1 MAKQKLAATWKS
13 AWRDSAT
20 RRGLLITL
28 PLLIVTLSALARF
41 LEGVEKRPG
50 VVLSDPVLAL
60 FTPHDVTWLT
70 FLLIY
75 AGLIGAIAILMR
87 DPRRLLLAVHTYII
101 MVVFRICAMSLLPL
115 DPPQTMI
122 PLTDPFVEYFGTGIP
137 LNKDLFFSGHT
148 STLFLLSL
156 TMQSR
161 RWQAVFFLC
170 TAAVACCVLIQHIHY
185 AVDVFV
191 APFFAYTSYRLALS
205 INSRLF

>member
-1 MAKQKLAATWKS
+1 MTRQTFRATWQS
-13 AWRDSAT
+13 AWQDSAI

-28 PLLIVTLSALARF
+28 PLLVVTLSMLARF
-41 LEGVEKRPG
+41 LEGVEQRPG

-60 FTPHDVTWLT
+60 FAPHDVTWLT

-75 AGLIGAIAILMR
+75 AGLFGAIAILMH
-87 DPRRLLLAVHTYII
+87 DPRRLLLAIHTYMF
-101 MVVFRICAMSLLPL
+101 MVVFRMCAMSLLPL

-137 LNKDLFFSGHT
+137 LSKDLFFSGHT
-148 STLFLLSL
+148 STLFLLGL
-156 TMQSR
+156 TMQAH
-161 RWQAVFFLC
+161 RWRTVFFFC

-185 AVDVFV
+185 TVDVFV

-205 INSRLF
+205 IHGRFF

>member
-1 MAKQKLAATWKS
+1 MTGQTIRATWQS
-13 AWRDSAT
+13 AWQDSAI

-28 PLLIVTLSALARF
+28 PLLIVTLSTLARF
-41 LEGVEKRPG
+41 LQGVEQRPG

-75 AGLIGAIAILMR
+75 AGLFGAIAMLMR
-87 DPRRLLLAVHTYII
+87 DPRRLLLAMHTYII
-101 MVVFRICAMSLLPL
+101 MVAFRMCAMSLLPL
-115 DPPQTMI
+115 DPPQNMI
-122 PLTDPFVEYFGTGIP
+122 PLADPFVEYFGTGIQ

-161 RWQAVFFLC
+161 RWQRVFFLC
-170 TAAVACCVLIQHIHY
+170 TAAVACCVLIQHTHY

-191 APFFAYTSYRLALS
+191 APFFAYASYRLALS
-205 INSRLF
+205 LNSRLF

>member
-20 RRGLLITL
+20 RRGFLITL

>member
-20 RRGLLITL
+20 RRGVLITL